1 MASNQVG
8 ARLVFENAKNF
19 VASQGYD
26 VSQAVLTQSYVRSEV
41 AMSATAATYQLPI
54 VTNSSLPTFNT
65 ARPVQLQDVHVVSE
79 LGIFV
84 ASPNS
89 STATNYS
96 LYSYANKTAFTSA
109 TALALTTL
117 WNGYFSLTVNNQAV
131 VPAIDCYR
139 SYFVPQQQQNTNFNV
154 ASPTSPAQFA
164 IDQNDGN
171 SFGFTAIEPNILL
184 NGAANIQ
191 AQIVLPSAISSVDA
205 NNRIVVIFRTILCQN
220 VTSVK

>member
-84 ASPNS
+84 AAPSS
-89 STATNYS
+89 STDTAYQ
-96 LYSYANKTAFTSA
+96 LYTYPNRTVFGSA
-109 TALALTTL
+109 TALNTL
-117 WNGYFSLTVNNQAV
+117 YNGQFTLTVNNQAV
-131 VPAIDCYR
+131 VPAIDIYR

-154 ASPTSPAQFA
+154 ASPTSPAAFA

-171 SFGFTAIEPNILL
+171 SYGFTAIEPNILL

-191 AQIVLPSAISSVDA
+191 AQLVLPSAISAVTA
-205 NNRIVVIFRTILCQN
+205 NSRIVVIFRTILCQN